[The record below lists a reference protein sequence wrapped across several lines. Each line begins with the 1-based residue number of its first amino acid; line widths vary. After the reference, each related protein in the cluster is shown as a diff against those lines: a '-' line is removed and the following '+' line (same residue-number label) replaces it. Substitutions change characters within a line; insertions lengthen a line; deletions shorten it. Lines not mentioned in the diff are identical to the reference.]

1 MTFHASTDKW
11 LATKSKSRRQSM
23 ARQAQDTPGDDK
35 THLKTIRQEFG
46 PMTLAGIKP
55 PS

>member
-11 LATKSKSRRQSM
+11 LATKAS
-23 ARQAQDTPGDDK
+23 PGVSLRPAK
-35 THLKTIRQEFG
+35 FG
-46 PMTLAGIKP
+46 PMTLAEIKP

>member
-11 LATKSKSRRQSM
+11 LATKSKSRRQST
-23 ARQAQDTPGDDK
+23 ARQAK
-35 THLKTIRQEFG
+35 THLKTIRQGFG